1 MKSVSGPARS
11 GWSGLF
17 ALFSVEGERPS
28 SCAHGHHVHRV
39 HWEEFGRQTR
49 TTRTCPDRSPFSG
62 RLRARP
68 HPDLPG
74 PDGVETGPERAEPGP
89 SEATSQENNCAWGA
103 P

>member
-17 ALFSVEGERPS
+17 SLFCVEGERPS

-39 HWEEFGRQTR
+39 YWGEFGRQTR
-49 TTRTCPDRSPFSG
+49 TTRTHLDRSPFSG

-74 PDGVETGPERAEPGP
+74 PERAGPGP
-89 SEATSQENNCAWGA
+89 SEATSQENSCGRGA